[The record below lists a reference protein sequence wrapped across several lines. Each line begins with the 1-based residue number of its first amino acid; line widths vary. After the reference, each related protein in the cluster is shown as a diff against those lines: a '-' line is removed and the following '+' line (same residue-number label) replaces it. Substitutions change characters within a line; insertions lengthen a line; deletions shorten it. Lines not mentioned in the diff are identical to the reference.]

1 MRVIRKY
8 HSEDFKTDAIALVE
22 RGDRSFARLG
32 LDLGVSEW
40 TLRHWYNQWLMAK
53 RSPKKK
59 RAAAAP
65 SEETPEQKV
74 DRLERELTRLH
85 RRTIHA
91 AAVHPEPPEPRGPG
105 AGVCRD
111 REGRGDGNG
120 RLKRSWGARDSNPE
134 PSD

>member
-40 TLRHWYNQWLMAK
+40 TLRHWYNQSLMAK
-53 RSPKKK
+53 RSQKKK
-59 RAAAAP
+59 RAAAAS

-74 DRLERELTRLH
+74 DRLERELTRLQ
-85 RRTIHA
+85 RENDSLKMDREILKKA
-91 AAVHPEPPEPRGPG
+91 AAFFAKESE
-105 AGVCRD
+105 
-111 REGRGDGNG
+111 
-120 RLKRSWGARDSNPE
+120 
-134 PSD
+134 